1 MPVSNDNA
9 ANNLANKEL
18 LEQTI
23 NIARQAGDAIMG
35 FYKKDFKQ
43 YEKSDSSPLTE
54 ADLAA
59 HHIIVDGLKAISDLP
74 CLSEESGE
82 ADGIDWAQRKNWN
95 KYWLIDPLDGTKEF
109 INKNDEFTVNIALI
123 ENGKA
128 VMGVVYC
135 PPLDRLYFAEQ
146 SLGAFRQDGTQA
158 AQKITVADTPKAGE
172 AWKVVGSRRHG
183 AEALE
188 KFADQLGEVET
199 VSMGS
204 SLKLCLVAEGA
215 AHLYPRLALTCEWDT
230 GAAQAVVEIAGGQVL
245 TPELTPLMY
254 GHKEELLNPFFI
266 VCASSSEIWAETF
279 KELSR

>member
-1 MPVSNDNA
+1 MQ
-9 ANNLANKEL
+9 KL

-23 NIARQAGDAIMG
+23 DIARKAGDAIMAI
-35 FYKKDFKQ
+35 YKTDYEQ

-59 HHIIVDGLKAISDLP
+59 HHIIIDGLKAISAYP

-82 ADGIDWAQRKNWN
+82 ADGIDWQQREQWGT
-95 KYWLIDPLDGTKEF
+95 YWLIDPLDGTKEF

-128 VMGVVYC
+128 ILGVVYC
-135 PPLDRLYFAEQ
+135 PPLDRLYFAEKN
-146 SLGAFRQDGTQA
+146 SGAFRQDG
-158 AQKITVADTPKAGE
+158 AQEAVKISVADAPAGGE
-172 AWKVVGSRRHG
+172 VWKVVGSRRHG

-188 KFADQLGEVET
+188 EFAEQLGDVEM

-245 TPELTPLMY
+245 APSLTTGELSPLMY
-254 GHKEELLNPFFI
+254 GQKEELLNPFFI
-266 VCASSSEIWAETF
+266 VCGSVSDIWQSTF
-279 KELSR
+279 ISLSK

>member
-1 MPVSNDNA
+1 MQ
-9 ANNLANKEL
+9 KL

-23 NIARQAGDAIMG
+23 DIARKAGDAIMAI
-35 FYKKDFKQ
+35 YKTDYRQ

-59 HHIIVDGLKAISDLP
+59 HHIIVDGLKAISDYP

-82 ADGIDWAQRKNWN
+82 ADGIDWHQRQQWGT
-95 KYWLIDPLDGTKEF
+95 YWLIDPLDGTKEF

-128 VMGVVYC
+128 VLGVVYC
-135 PPLDRLYFAEQ
+135 PPLDRLYFAVKT
-146 SLGAFRQDGTQA
+146 SGAFRQDGEQEA
-158 AQKITVADTPKAGE
+158 VKISVAEAPVTGE
-172 AWKVVGSRRHG
+172 VWKVVGSRRHG

-188 KFADQLGEVET
+188 KFAEQLGDVEM

-245 TPELTPLMY
+245 APNVATGALSPLMY
-254 GHKEELLNPFFI
+254 GQKEELLNPFFI
-266 VCASSSEIWAETF
+266 VCGSVNDIWQSTF
-279 KELSR
+279 VALSK

>member
-1 MPVSNDNA
+1 MPASNNA
-9 ANNLANKEL
+9 ANTRL
-18 LEQTI
+18 LDQTI
-23 NIARQAGDAIMG
+23 EIARQAGDAIMAI
-35 FYKKDFKQ
+35 YKTDYKQ

-59 HHIIVDGLKAISDLP
+59 HHIIIDGLAAISDIP
-74 CLSEESGE
+74 CLSEESGVE
-82 ADGIDWAQRKNWN
+82 DGIDWQQRKTWN

-135 PPLDRLYFAEQ
+135 PPLDRVYFAEKEA
-146 SLGAFRQDGTQA
+146 GAFKQEGDSKPEKIHV
-158 AQKITVADTPKAGE
+158 AQQPVTGDV
-172 AWKVVGSRRHG
+172 WNVVGSRRHG

-188 KFADQLGEVET
+188 KFAEKLGKVET

-215 AHLYPRLALTCEWDT
+215 AHLYPRLAPTCEWDT

-245 TPELTPLMY
+245 TPDLTPLMY
-254 GHKEELLNPFFI
+254 GQKEDLLNPYFI
-266 VCASSSEIWAETF
+266 VCGQLDAAWSQTF
-279 KELSR
+279 QELSR

>member
-1 MPVSNDNA
+1 MQ
-9 ANNLANKEL
+9 KL

-23 NIARQAGDAIMG
+23 DIARKAGDAIMAI
-35 FYKKDFKQ
+35 YKTDYEQ
-43 YEKSDSSPLTE
+43 YEKSDSSPLTD

-59 HHIIVDGLKAISDLP
+59 HHIIVDGLKAISAYP

-82 ADGIDWAQRKNWN
+82 ADGIDWQQREQWGT
-95 KYWLIDPLDGTKEF
+95 YWLIDPLDGTKEF

-128 VMGVVYC
+128 ILGVVYC
-135 PPLDRLYFAEQ
+135 PPLDRLYFAEKN
-146 SLGAFRQDGTQA
+146 SGAFRQDG
-158 AQKITVADTPKAGE
+158 AQEAVKISVADAPAGGE
-172 AWKVVGSRRHG
+172 VWKVVGSRRHG

-188 KFADQLGEVET
+188 KFAEQLGDVEM

-245 TPELTPLMY
+245 APSLTTGELSPLMY
-254 GHKEELLNPFFI
+254 GQKEELLNPFFI
-266 VCASSSEIWAETF
+266 VCGPVSDIWQSTF
-279 KELSR
+279 IALSK

>member
-1 MPVSNDNA
+1 MQV
-9 ANNLANKEL
+9 L
-18 LEQTI
+18 LDQVKG
-23 NIARQAGDAIMG
+23 IASQAGDAIMAI
-35 FYKKDFKQ
+35 YKTDYAQ
-43 YEKSDSSPLTE
+43 YEKDDKSPLTE

-59 HHIIVDGLKAISDLP
+59 HHIIIDGLAAISDLP

-82 ADGIDWAQRKNWN
+82 ADGVDWAQRKTWH

-135 PPLDRLYFAEQ
+135 PPLNRFYFAAKGI
-146 SLGAFRQDGTQA
+146 GAFRQNTNEA
-158 AQKITVADTPKAGE
+158 PFAINVASDPVEGE
-172 AWKVVGSRRHG
+172 AWKIVGSRRHG

-188 KFADQLGEVET
+188 KFSEQLGKVET

-204 SLKLCLVAEGA
+204 SLKLCLVAEGT

-245 TPELTPLMY
+245 TPDLIPLVY
-254 GHKEELLNPFFI
+254 GLKEELLNPYFI
-266 VCASSSEIWAETF
+266 VCGSHNERCLEIF
-279 KELSR
+279 QKLSKIDS

>member
-1 MPVSNDNA
+1 MDV
-9 ANNLANKEL
+9 L
-18 LEQTI
+18 LSSVIE
-23 NIARQAGDAIMG
+23 IARKAGSAIMDI
-35 FYKKDFKQ
+35 YKSDYEQ

-59 HHIIVDGLKAISDLP
+59 HHIIIDGLKAISDYP

-82 ADGIDWAQRKNWN
+82 ADGIDWQQRQKWGT
-95 KYWLIDPLDGTKEF
+95 YWLIDPLDGTKEF

-123 ENGKA
+123 KKGKA
-128 VMGVVYC
+128 VLGVVYC

-146 SLGAFRQDGTQA
+146 ATGAFRQDGTEPA
-158 AQKITVADTPKAGE
+158 YKISVADAPKAGE
-172 AWKVVGSRRHG
+172 TWKVVGSRRHG

-188 KFADQLGEVET
+188 KFSERLGDVET

-230 GAAQAVVEIAGGQVL
+230 GAAQAVVEIAGGKVL
-245 TPELTPLMY
+245 TPNLVPLMY
-254 GHKEELLNPFFI
+254 GQKEELLNPFFI
-266 VCASSSEIWAETF
+266 VCGPVSDIWQSSF
-279 KELSR
+279 LSLSK

>member
-1 MPVSNDNA
+1 MQ
-9 ANNLANKEL
+9 KL

-23 NIARQAGDAIMG
+23 DIARKAGDAIMAI
-35 FYKKDFKQ
+35 YKTDYEQ

-59 HHIIVDGLKAISDLP
+59 HHIIVDGLKTFSEYP

-82 ADGIDWAQRKNWN
+82 ADGIGWEQRKQWGT
-95 KYWLIDPLDGTKEF
+95 YWLIDPLDGTKEF

-128 VMGVVYC
+128 ILGVVYC
-135 PPLDRLYFAEQ
+135 PPLDRLYFAEKT
-146 SLGAFRQDGTQA
+146 SGAFRQDGSQEA
-158 AQKITVADTPKAGE
+158 VKISVADAPAAGE
-172 AWKVVGSRRHG
+172 TWKVVGSRRHG

-188 KFADQLGEVET
+188 KFAEQLGDVET

-245 TPELTPLMY
+245 APNVTTGELSPLMY
-254 GHKEELLNPFFI
+254 GQKEELLNPFFI
-266 VCASSSEIWAETF
+266 VCGPVSDIWLSTF
-279 KELSR
+279 ITLSK

>member
-1 MPVSNDNA
+1 M
-9 ANNLANKEL
+9 NKL
-18 LEQTI
+18 LEQSI
-23 NIARQAGDAIMG
+23 NIARKAGDAIMAI
-35 FYKKDFKQ
+35 YKTDYEQ

-59 HHIIVDGLKAISDLP
+59 HHIIIDGLKAISDYP

-82 ADGIDWAQRKNWN
+82 ADGIGWEQRKDWGT
-95 KYWLIDPLDGTKEF
+95 YWLIDPLDGTKEF

-128 VMGVVYC
+128 VLGVVYC
-135 PPLDRLYFAEQ
+135 PPLDRLYFAEK
-146 SLGAFRQDGTQA
+146 SLGAFRQDGLQPA
-158 AQKITVADTPKAGE
+158 NRISVADVPKEGE
-172 AWKVVGSRRHG
+172 VWKVVGSRRHG

-188 KFADQLGEVET
+188 KFSEQLGDVET

-230 GAAQAVVEIAGGQVL
+230 GAAQAIVEIAGGKVL
-245 TPELTPLMY
+245 TPGLTPLMY
-254 GHKEELLNPFFI
+254 GQKEELLNPFFI
-266 VCASSSEIWAETF
+266 VCGPVSDIWQSTF
-279 KELSR
+279 VSLSK

>member
-1 MPVSNDNA
+1 MQP
-9 ANNLANKEL
+9 L
-18 LEQTI
+18 LNQTI
-23 NIARQAGDAIMG
+23 DIARKAGEAIMAI
-35 FYKKDFKQ
+35 YKTDYKQ
-43 YEKSDSSPLTE
+43 YEKSDNSPLTE

-59 HHIIVDGLKAISDLP
+59 HHIIIDGLAAISDLP

-82 ADGIDWAQRKNWN
+82 ADGVDWPQRKTWN

-128 VMGVVYC
+128 VLGVVYC
-135 PPLDRLYFAEQ
+135 PPLNRLYYAAQ
-146 SLGAFRQDGTQA
+146 GVGAFRQDGDQQPVSIHVSTA
-158 AQKITVADTPKAGE
+158 PVNNEPWKI
-172 AWKVVGSRRHG
+172 VGSRRHG

-188 KFADQLGEVET
+188 KFATQLGEVET
-199 VSMGS
+199 LSMGS

-245 TPELTPLMY
+245 TPKLEPLLY
-254 GHKEELLNPFFI
+254 GQKEELLNPFFI
-266 VCASSSEIWAETF
+266 VCGQLNDVWSSTF

>member
-1 MPVSNDNA
+1 MD
-9 ANNLANKEL
+9 KL

-23 NIARQAGDAIMG
+23 EIARKAGDVIMT
-35 FYKKDFKQ
+35 FYKTDYGQ

-59 HHIIVDGLKAISDLP
+59 HHIIIDGLKAISDYP

-82 ADGIDWAQRKNWN
+82 ADGIDWEQRKDWGT
-95 KYWLIDPLDGTKEF
+95 YWLIDPLDGTKEF
-109 INKNDEFTVNIALI
+109 INKNNEFTVNIALI

-128 VMGVVYC
+128 VLGVVYC
-135 PPLDRLYFAEQ
+135 PPLDRLYFAEE
-146 SLGAFRQDGTQA
+146 SVGAFRQND
-158 AQKITVADTPKAGE
+158 QKEASRISVADIPREGE
-172 AWKVVGSRRHG
+172 SWSVVGSRRHG

-188 KFADQLGEVET
+188 KFAEQLGDVEV

-245 TPELTPLMY
+245 SLVSSTNELSPLIY
-254 GHKEELLNPFFI
+254 GQKEDLLNPYFI
-266 VCASSSEIWAETF
+266 VCGSVSEKWKSTF
-279 KELSR
+279 VALSN

>member
-1 MPVSNDNA
+1 MHN
-9 ANNLANKEL
+9 L
-18 LEQTI
+18 LEQSI
-23 NIARQAGDAIMG
+23 DIVRKAGDAIMAI
-35 FYKKDFKQ
+35 YKTDYKQ

-59 HHIIVDGLKAISDLP
+59 HHIIIDGLKAISDYP

-82 ADGIDWAQRKNWN
+82 ADGIGWEQRKDWGT
-95 KYWLIDPLDGTKEF
+95 YWLIDPLDGTKEF

-128 VMGVVYC
+128 VLGVVYC
-135 PPLDRLYFAEQ
+135 PPLDRLYFAEK
-146 SLGAFRQDGTQA
+146 SLGAFRQDGSDEAKKISVA
-158 AQKITVADTPKAGE
+158 AEPKEGE
-172 AWKVVGSRRHG
+172 VWKVVGSRRHG

-188 KFADQLGEVET
+188 KFSEQLGDVET

-230 GAAQAVVEIAGGQVL
+230 GAAQAIVEIAGGQVL
-245 TPELTPLMY
+245 TPALEPLMY
-254 GHKEELLNPFFI
+254 GQKEVLLNPFFI
-266 VCASSSEIWAETF
+266 VCRGDSVTVLNTF
-279 KELSR
+279 KEMALKA

>member
-1 MPVSNDNA
+1 MPASKVTIIKQA
-9 ANNLANKEL
+9 L
-18 LEQTI
+18 LDQTI
-23 NIARQAGDAIMG
+23 EIARQAGDAIMAI
-35 FYKKDFKQ
+35 YKTDYEQ

-59 HHIIVDGLKAISDLP
+59 HHIIIDGLKEISDYP

-82 ADGIDWAQRKNWN
+82 ADGIGWEQRKDWGT
-95 KYWLIDPLDGTKEF
+95 YWLIDPLDGTKEF

-128 VMGVVYC
+128 ILGVVYC
-135 PPLDRLYFAEQ
+135 PPLDRFYFAAQ
-146 SLGAFRQDGTQA
+146 GIGAFKQDAGQA
-158 AQKITVADTPKAGE
+158 PVVINVANAPSEGN
-172 AWKVVGSRRHG
+172 AWKIVGSRRHG

-188 KFADQLGEVET
+188 KFSEQLGQVET

-230 GAAQAVVEIAGGQVL
+230 GAAQAVVENAGGQVL
-245 TPELTPLMY
+245 TPRLEPLLY
-254 GHKEELLNPFFI
+254 GQKEELLNPFFI
-266 VCASSSEIWAETF
+266 VCGQLDTAWSKTF
-279 KELSR
+279 QELSR

>member
-1 MPVSNDNA
+1 MQ
-9 ANNLANKEL
+9 KL

-23 NIARQAGDAIMG
+23 DIARKAGDAIMA
-35 FYKKDFKQ
+35 FYKTDYEQ

-59 HHIIVDGLKAISDLP
+59 HHIIIEGLNAISDYP

-82 ADGIDWAQRKNWN
+82 ADGIGWQQRKQWEA
-95 KYWLIDPLDGTKEF
+95 YWLIDPLDGTKEF

-123 ENGKA
+123 KKGKA
-128 VMGVVYC
+128 VLGVVYC

-146 SLGAFRQDGTQA
+146 ASGAFRQDTNQA
-158 AQKITVADTPKAGE
+158 AVSITVADAPAEGE
-172 AWKVVGSRRHG
+172 SWKIVGSRRHG

-188 KFADQLGEVET
+188 TFAEQLGGVET

-230 GAAQAVVEIAGGQVL
+230 AAAQAVVEIAGGQVL
-245 TPELTPLMY
+245 ASNVATGELSPLMY
-254 GHKEELLNPFFI
+254 GQKEELLNPFFI
-266 VCASSSEIWAETF
+266 ACQADFVKALDVF
-279 KELSR
+279 KKMEFVK

>member
-1 MPVSNDNA
+1 MQ
-9 ANNLANKEL
+9 KL

-23 NIARQAGDAIMG
+23 DIARKAGDAIMAI
-35 FYKKDFKQ
+35 YKTDYEQ

-59 HHIIVDGLKAISDLP
+59 HHIIIDGLKAMSDYP

-82 ADGIDWAQRKNWN
+82 ADGIDWLQRKDWGT
-95 KYWLIDPLDGTKEF
+95 YWLIDPLDGTKEF

-128 VMGVVYC
+128 ILGVVYC
-135 PPLDRLYFAEQ
+135 PPLDRLYFAEKN
-146 SLGAFRQDGTQA
+146 SGAFRQDGSQEA
-158 AQKITVADTPKAGE
+158 VKISVADAPVAGE
-172 AWKVVGSRRHG
+172 TWKVVGSRRHG

-188 KFADQLGEVET
+188 KFAEQLGDVET

-245 TPELTPLMY
+245 APNIATGELSPLMY
-254 GHKEELLNPFFI
+254 GQKEALLNPFFI
-266 VCASSSEIWAETF
+266 VCGPVSGIWQSTF
-279 KELSR
+279 VALSK

>member
-1 MPVSNDNA
+1 MPVSSRNVN
-9 ANNLANKEL
+9 NKEL
-18 LEQTI
+18 LNQTI
-23 NIARQAGDAIMG
+23 DIAHKAGEAIMAI
-35 FYKKDFKQ
+35 YKTDYKL

-59 HHIIVDGLKAISDLP
+59 HHIIIDGLSAISDLP

-82 ADGIDWAQRKNWN
+82 ADGIEWTQRKNWR

-128 VMGVVYC
+128 VLGVVYC
-135 PPLDRLYFAEQ
+135 PPLNRLYFAAQ
-146 SLGAFRQDGTQA
+146 GIGSFRQDDDQA
-158 AQKITVADTPKAGE
+158 PVALNVAAVPTVGE
-172 AWKVVGSRRHG
+172 TWNVVGSRRHG

-188 KFADQLGEVET
+188 TFATKLGKVET

-215 AHLYPRLALTCEWDT
+215 AHLYPRLALTSEWDT
-230 GAAQAVVEIAGGQVL
+230 GAAQAVVELAGGHVL
-245 TPELTPLMY
+245 TPDLQPLLY
-254 GHKEELLNPFFI
+254 GQKDELLNPYFI
-266 VCASSSEIWAETF
+266 VCGDLSDVWGSTF

>member
-1 MPVSNDNA
+1 MPVSNDSVTSEV
-9 ANNLANKEL
+9 LVK
-18 LEQTI
+18 QTI
-23 NIARQAGDAIMG
+23 DIARKAGEAIMAI
-35 FYKKDFKQ
+35 YKTDYKQ

-59 HHIIVDGLKAISDLP
+59 HHIIIDGLAAISDLP

-82 ADGIDWAQRKNWN
+82 ADGIDWAQRKTWN

-128 VMGVVYC
+128 VLGVVYC

-146 SLGAFRQDGTQA
+146 SIGAFRQDASQT
-158 AQKITVADTPKAGE
+158 AQKITVAGAPKSGE
-172 AWKVVGSRRHG
+172 TWKVVGSRRHG

-188 KFADQLGEVET
+188 QFSEKLGEVET

-245 TPELTPLMY
+245 TPDLTPLMY
-254 GHKEELLNPFFI
+254 GQKEELLNPFFI
-266 VCASSSEIWAETF
+266 VCGQLDSAWGETF
-279 KELSR
+279 QELSR